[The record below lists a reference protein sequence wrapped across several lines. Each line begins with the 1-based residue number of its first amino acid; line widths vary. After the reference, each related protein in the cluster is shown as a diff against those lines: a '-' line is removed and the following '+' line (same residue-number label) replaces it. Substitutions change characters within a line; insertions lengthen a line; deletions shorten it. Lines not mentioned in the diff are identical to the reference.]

1 MAKLDLKIFK
11 LNRLKFE
18 ELYEDCQ
25 KYLQRVYNMTDDRFT
40 ESSAF
45 GQLLSVILHLGRMI
59 LFFIEDSITSLK
71 ISSSYRPSDI
81 KALAGLTGH
90 NSARPVAARAA
101 ARIVYKETGNQDI
114 SSQNPPTCYIPNK
127 VVAMNALNGLQYV
140 VLFNSDAAS
149 LSLVPGNYVPCYII
163 QGAIKTQMATGTGY
177 PLQSYAFAERNY
189 SECDEYFVNVYV
201 NGELW
206 PKVNSLLDLGFDQKG
221 VIVKSNMVGTNGGIS
236 LFFGNGTY
244 GAIPPSASTIICE
257 YLSTDGIVG
266 NISKEMCNSR
276 EDAFQLTGTGYLA
289 ESSEPVNLNENF
301 SLQLTTDCIF
311 GTESEDVNLTQQIA
325 PHVSRS
331 FVLANETNYK
341 YFFARMNMFS
351 TIEVIKGYAT
361 KEANSVARVLLEKT
375 QNDYN
380 AALRDWK
387 DAIAQFGEN
396 SVEATHLYQKA
407 KNLMDAVNKAANKVA
422 DTDMNDNTVYI
433 LLIPDITKRM
443 SSAVNYFTCPENLF
457 TLSSTEQANLIQM
470 IEDSGQK
477 IITMENR
484 IIDPK
489 KARFSINA
497 NVKIWEGYNKESVYA
512 NSLAVLSD
520 YFITNT
526 RKDMIPVSDIT
537 ALLEGVE
544 GIDSVKVWF
553 DADVNNQNVYGQT
566 GFYGIDS
573 FGDVVLTRNYTGSG
587 GVNKQIR
594 DILPL
599 FRGGFTSPSGV
610 EYSAIQSNE
619 HSSAFNLNVVS
630 YTQNTKLSLDNPLN

>member
-1 MAKLDLKIFK
+1 MAKFDLKIFK
-11 LNRLKFE
+11 LNRLKFN

-25 KYLQRVYNMTDDRFT
+25 RYLQAMYNVTDDRFT

-45 GQLLSVILHLGRMI
+45 GQLLQVILHLGRMI
-59 LFFIEDSITSLK
+59 LFYIEDSITSLK
-71 ISSSYRPSDI
+71 MNTSYRPSDI
-81 KALAGLTGH
+81 KGLAGLTGH
-90 NSARPVAARAA
+90 NAARPISARAA
-101 ARIVYKETGNQDI
+101 AKLIYNDTGNQNI
-114 SSQNPPTCYIPNK
+114 SSQNVSTCYIPNK
-127 VVAMNALNGLQYV
+127 VVVMNSINGLQYV
-140 VLFNSDAAS
+140 ILFNSDAAS
-149 LSLVPGNYVPCYII
+149 INMIAGNSVPCYII
-163 QGAIKTQMATGTGY
+163 QGSMKTQMATGTGMV
-177 PLQSYAFAERNY
+177 LQSYAFAERNY

-206 PKVNSLLDLGFDQKG
+206 PKVDSLFDLGFQQKG

-244 GAIPPSASTIICE
+244 GAVPPESSTIICE
-257 YLSTDGIVG
+257 YLSSDGIVG

-276 EDAFQLTGTGYLA
+276 PDTFQLSGTGYLA
-289 ESSEPVNLNENF
+289 ETGEPINLNENF
-301 SLQLTTDCIF
+301 TLQLTTDCIF
-311 GTESEDVNLTQQIA
+311 GTESEDVNLTQRLA
-325 PHVSRS
+325 PHVSRA

-351 TIEVIKGYAT
+351 TIEVVKGYAS
-361 KEANSVARVLLEKT
+361 KESNSVARVLLEKT

-387 DAIAQFGEN
+387 DAIAQYGEN
-396 SVEATHLYQKA
+396 SNEARNLYQKA
-407 KNLMDAVNKAANKVA
+407 RNLLDAVNSAANRVA

-443 SSAVNYFTCPENLF
+443 SSAVNYFTCPESLF
-457 TLSSTEQANLIQM
+457 TLTSTEQSNLIHM

-484 IIDPK
+484 IISPK
-489 KARFSINA
+489 IARFAINA
-497 NVKIWEGYNKESVYA
+497 NVKIWEGYSKETVYA
-512 NSLAVLSD
+512 SALSALSD
-520 YFITNT
+520 YFINNT
-526 RKDMIPVSDIT
+526 RKDIMPVSDIT

-553 DADVNNQNVYGQT
+553 DADVNNQSVYGKQ
-566 GFYGIDS
+566 GYYGIDD
-573 FGDVVLTRNYTGSG
+573 FGDVVLTRNYIGNG
-587 GVNKQIR
+587 GLSKQIR

-610 EYSAIQSNE
+610 EYSSVQSNDY
-619 HSSAFNLNVVS
+619 SSAFNLNVIS
-630 YTQNTKLSLDNPLN
+630 YTQNTKLSTDNPLS